1 MVFHFPLCVCLLNQ
15 TRQNLNLTAFTSKIQ
30 VFCRPEWTD
39 QSGTP
44 WKWIL
49 TIFKYKNGD
58 HKQSSKS
65 RWKNEVI
72 CLISFFPSRIMV
84 LKLHKI
90 MHFFFCKFV
99 LTSAGNLY
107 LLKQFISIHLKD
119 HLIWIFNLQ
128 NSKYYSQTVYTGYSV
143 CKQIYVILL
152 LFTVSYF
159 LSKVLRNPDDGR
171 NINLEIF

>member
-1 MVFHFPLCVCLLNQ
+1 MDGP
-15 TRQNLNLTAFTSKIQ
+15 K
-30 VFCRPEWTD
+30 WD
-39 QSGTP
+39 P

-72 CLISFFPSRIMV
+72 CLISFFPSWVMV

-90 MHFFFCKFV
+90 TLLFFFFFFFFFFFCKFV

-128 NSKYYSQTVYTGYSV
+128 NSKYYWQTVYTGYSV
-143 CKQIYVILL
+143 CKQIYVTLL
-152 LFTVSYF
+152 LFPVSYF